1 MFMAQQY
8 GGRELMFM
16 AQQYGGR
23 ELKWYRTKHS
33 SENVLEEE

>member
-1 MFMAQQY
+1 MAQQY